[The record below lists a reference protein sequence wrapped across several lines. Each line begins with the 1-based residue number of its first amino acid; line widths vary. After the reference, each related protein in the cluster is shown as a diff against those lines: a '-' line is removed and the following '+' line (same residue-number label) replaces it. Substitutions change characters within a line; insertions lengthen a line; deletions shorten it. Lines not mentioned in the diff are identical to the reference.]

1 MIALWHTF
9 APVGKEGVVLVLVA
23 SQILGLLGIA
33 LGLLGYLP
41 QILHL
46 IRQQCSAGISMQ
58 AYFVWLSAA
67 VLLLIH
73 ALMINDAV
81 SILLQSLAATLDLT
95 SVVLGTKY
103 RGRMCLLHREPD
115 IDTSKTFIAV
125 RL

>member
-1 MIALWHTF
+1 M
-9 APVGKEGVVLVLVA
+9 VLVA

-103 RGRMCLLHREPD
+103 RGKMCPRHRVPN